1 MNLDAF
7 SVTISDG
14 LIVFATLAG
23 PILAVQAQKFL
34 EARGASSQRKK
45 AVFETLMATRG
56 AKLSLEHVRALN
68 MIEVTYYGRSERL
81 RSKGEAEVLSAWR
94 EYLDF
99 LSDVNDRWGEGGFA
113 RREELFL
120 NLLEKMAAELGYQF
134 DRVQLRRG
142 AYSPM
147 AHGRQESE
155 IEELRAAAIKVLTG
169 KSALVVIS
177 PDFDVP
183 DGPEASPREEILPS
197 KDETPG

>member
-1 MNLDAF
+1 M
-7 SVTISDG
+7 
-14 LIVFATLAG
+14 
-23 PILAVQAQKFL
+23 QAQKFL

-99 LSDVNDRWGEGGFA
+99 LSDVNDRWGEAGFA

-134 DRVQLRRG
+134 DRCSCGAVHTAQWRTGGKNPKSKSPRRSHQG
-142 AYSPM
+142 T
-147 AHGRQESE
+147 HRQE
-155 IEELRAAAIKVLTG
+155 RTG
-169 KSALVVIS
+169 CHFSR
-177 PDFDVP
+177 F
-183 DGPEASPREEILPS
+183 
-197 KDETPG
+197 